1 MVTMLDNW
9 LTLRMMSAPS
19 GGGDSNI
26 VYELYDHTCNGTAAT
41 AINTGI
47 YLFDN
52 TVFPYGWTIE
62 LDFYFTEYVS
72 QGSVI
77 RCRNAGSPYNGIN
90 TRNRSVS
97 NEMEAQVNGVSAKLN
112 ISMGD
117 RIKVF
122 FDYSMSSKTCT
133 VTVNNITKGTTSSN
147 SNSMSGKTVKPPLV
161 IGGEN
166 NNDTANFTWKSGRFS
181 KCYITSLVV
190 TKKTS

>member
-19 GGGDSNI
+19 GGDSNI
-26 VYELYDHTCNGTAAT
+26 VYDLYGHTCNGTAAT

-62 LDFYFTEYVS
+62 LDFYFTAHVS

-90 TRNRSVS
+90 TRNKTSS
-97 NEMEAQVNGVSAKLN
+97 GQMEAQVNGVAASQN
-112 ISMGD
+112 FSMGD

-122 FDYSMSSKTCT
+122 FDYTLPSNVCT

-161 IGGEN
+161 VGGEN
-166 NNDTANFTWKSGRFS
+166 NNDTANFTWKSGRFP